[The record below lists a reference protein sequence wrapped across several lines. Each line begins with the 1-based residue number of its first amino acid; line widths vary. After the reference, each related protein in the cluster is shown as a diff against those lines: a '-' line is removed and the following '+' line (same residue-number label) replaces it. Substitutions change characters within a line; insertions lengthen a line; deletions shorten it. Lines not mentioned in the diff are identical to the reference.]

1 MNKVAKTLS
10 FLLLLIYYGCEQKP
24 PYRIPKY
31 PEIEQEL
38 FFEGDY
44 PPVVQVTYEKNG
56 QVYHVAAVQGQV
68 MVMFKETVSHADAF
82 EILKNNHTKIIAQ
95 LPKTHYY
102 LVEVPVGKEDDFLC
116 LLQKIPKIDFVCPN
130 EIEEICSVN
139 SHVLDNFYGTHGE
152 RVVTMMKGGNQDMI
166 VSTDNV
172 GLPDGK
178 YIYRN
183 KAFEFAEKII
193 SNLGEGESVVI
204 NMSFGPSVNK
214 DIKSND
220 ERKADYKN
228 NYIEDLNLWKELI
241 LCHDDKDFVI
251 VKSSGN
257 NGITNLEDGLDKFRN
272 GLSKAEIEAFERHFI
287 LVSAKDGD
295 SKYPNDVS
303 PEYYDRLVTKVDISD
318 ISWDGTSFSSP
329 RAAGYIAT
337 AADAHG
343 MKVTEVLKHVR
354 KATEVNKNHVFT
366 AKSLD
371 AVIRIAQTNASIENE
386 ESQNNNPSK
395 GKSTQKGIP
404 SSLVGTKWIT
414 PEFHDNWT
422 GQKQTIDFVSQN
434 QVRITYTTLFYWLS
448 TSKNLPDPQSVL
460 YDCYYNEKEN
470 KIDVL
475 NTSNHSCVIMK
486 LKYENGR
493 LIKPSNIA
501 FGDIEYERLE
511 YYSN

>member
-31 PEIEQEL
+31 PEIEQEI
-38 FFEGDY
+38 FFEGDH
-44 PPVVQVTYEKNG
+44 PPVAQVTYEKNG

-139 SHVLDNFYGTHGE
+139 SHVLDNFYGTHGG

-183 KAFEFAEKII
+183 KAFESAEKII

-354 KATEVNKNHVFT
+354 KATEVNKDHVFT
-366 AKSLD
+366 TKSLD
-371 AVIRIAQTNASIENE
+371 AVIKIAQDNTSIGNV
-386 ESQNNNPSK
+386 ESQNNNPTVGNNGIQNNNPSK
-395 GKSTQKGIP
+395 GEGTQQGIP
-404 SSLVGTKWIT
+404 NSLVGTKWHLNFLYRLEFIDNHHAIIT
-414 PEFHDNWT
+414 FES
-422 GQKQTIDFVSQN
+422 IIS
-434 QVRITYTTLFYWLS
+434 RESRTYY
-448 TSKNLPDPQSVL
+448 
-460 YDCYYNEKEN
+460 CYYDPNKMQIVFRFNKEDSGGLGTGIFEYKN
-470 KIDVL
+470 GEL
-475 NTSNHSCVIMK
+475 HQYMRLS
-486 LKYENGR
+486 ENGSGSYYPCQR
-493 LIKPSNIA
+493 L
-501 FGDIEYERLE
+501 
-511 YYSN
+511 